1 MNPDPMPIAEN
12 VIPRLLSAAFPPT
25 PCTTGIL
32 RSDAISYLYSAR
44 LNDLDVVRVTSA
56 LLFPTLISICAMP
69 AAVIAC
75 SVVFSLVPLSTAII
89 ASPLVIAVS
98 VVMFSEST

>member
-1 MNPDPMPIAEN
+1 M
-12 VIPRLLSAAFPPT
+12 
-25 PCTTGIL
+25 
-32 RSDAISYLYSAR
+32 SDAISYLYSAR

-56 LLFPTLISICAMP
+56 LLFTTLISICAMP

-75 SVVFSLVPLSTAII
+75 SVVLSAVPLSTAII
-89 ASPLVIAVS
+89 ASSLVIAVS